1 MPALGLALTVAMV
14 VAYALFA
21 HLASATLDDR
31 YAYAALLSLVA
42 MMLAAG
48 LVARRAWAWVAL
60 PLSLAACHL
69 LYRSGHAGLPL
80 LLAPV
85 VFVAAIAWL
94 FARSLW
100 SPHGALITRIV
111 AALDGC
117 TPATLG
123 PELVAYSRG
132 LTAAWAVALCALG
145 LANLGLAMVAE
156 PGGLL
161 DGLGLGAPV
170 AITREQWSLFANIL
184 NYGIVGGFFAVEFA
198 YRKRRFPGRYSSFV
212 GFLRQMAA
220 LGPAFWRDFLR

>member
-1 MPALGLALTVAMV
+1 MGLALTIAMA
-14 VAYALFA
+14 VAYAAFA

-31 YAYAALLSLVA
+31 YAYAALLALVA

-48 LVARRAWAWVAL
+48 LVARRPWAWVAL
-60 PLSLAACHL
+60 PLSLAACHA
-69 LYRSGHAGLPL
+69 LYVSGHAGLPL
-80 LLAPV
+80 LVAPV

-111 AALDGC
+111 AALDGT
-117 TPATLG
+117 TPATLA

-132 LTAAWAVALCALG
+132 LTAGWAIALGVLG
-145 LANLGLAMVAE
+145 LANLALAMVAE

-161 DGLGLGAPV
+161 SSLGLASPV
-170 AITREQWSLFANIL
+170 TITREQWSLFANIL
-184 NYGIVGGFFAVEFA
+184 NYGIVGGFFLVEFA
-198 YRKRRFPGRYSSFV
+198 YRKRRFPGRYASFA
-212 GFLRQMAA
+212 GFVRQMAG

>member
-1 MPALGLALTVAMV
+1 MGLALTVAMA
-14 VAYALFA
+14 VAYAILA
-21 HLASATLDDR
+21 HLASATHDDR
-31 YAYAALLSLVA
+31 YAYGALLALVA

-69 LYRSGHAGLPL
+69 LYVSGHAGLPL

-85 VFVAAIAWL
+85 AFVAAIAWL
-94 FARSLW
+94 FLRSLW

-111 AALDGC
+111 AALDGG
-117 TPATLG
+117 TPATLA

-132 LTAAWAVALCALG
+132 LTAAWALALAVLG
-145 LANLGLAMVAE
+145 LANLSLAMVAV

-161 DGLGLGAPV
+161 ASVGVQPPLS
-170 AITREQWSLFANIL
+170 ISREQWSLFANIL
-184 NYGIVGGFFAVEFA
+184 NYGIVGGFFLVEFA
-198 YRKRRFPGRYSSFV
+198 YRKRRFPGRYASFA
-212 GFLRQMAA
+212 GFLRQMAG

>member
-1 MPALGLALTVAMV
+1 MGLALTIAMA
-14 VAYALFA
+14 VAYAAFA
-21 HLASATLDDR
+21 HLASATHDDR
-31 YAYAALLSLVA
+31 FAYAALLALVA

-60 PLSLAACHL
+60 PLSLAACHA
-69 LYRSGHAGLPL
+69 LYVAGHAGLPL

-94 FARSLW
+94 FARSLR

-111 AALDGC
+111 AALDGT
-117 TPATLG
+117 TPATLA

-132 LTAAWAVALCALG
+132 LTAAWALVLGALG
-145 LANLGLAMVAE
+145 LANLALAMVAE

-161 DGLGLGAPV
+161 SSVGLPV
-170 AITREQWSLFANIL
+170 PLAITREQWSLFANIL
-184 NYGIVGGFFAVEFA
+184 NYGLVGGFFAIEFGW
-198 YRKRRFPGRYSSFV
+198 RKHRFPGRYSSFA
-212 GFLRQMAA
+212 GFLRQMAG

>member
-1 MPALGLALTVAMV
+1 VPALGLALTVAMV

-117 TPATLG
+117 TPATLA

-132 LTAAWAVALCALG
+132 LTAAWAAALGVLG
-145 LANLGLAMVAE
+145 LANLALAMVAE

-161 DGLGLGAPV
+161 AGLGLRAPV
-170 AITREQWSLFANIL
+170 TITREQWSLFANIL

-212 GFLRQMAA
+212 GFLRQMAG

>member
-1 MPALGLALTVAMV
+1 MGLAFAVAMAI
-14 VAYALFA
+14 AYAVFA
-21 HLASATLDDR
+21 HVASATQDDR

-48 LVARRAWAWVAL
+48 LLARRAWAWVAL

-69 LYRSGHAGLPL
+69 LYRAGHAGLPL
-80 LLAPV
+80 LVVPV
-85 VFVAAIAWL
+85 VFVAAVAWV

-100 SPHGALITRIV
+100 APRGALITRIV

-117 TPATLG
+117 TPATLA
-123 PELVAYSRG
+123 PELVSYSRG
-132 LTAAWAVALCALG
+132 LTAAWAIALSVLG

-161 DGLGLGAPV
+161 SSLGLRAPV
-170 AITREQWSLFANIL
+170 TITREQWSLFANIL

-198 YRKRRFPGRYSSFV
+198 YRKHRFPGRHDSFA
-212 GFLRQMAA
+212 GFVRQLAG

>member
-1 MPALGLALTVAMV
+1 MGPVLTVAMA
-14 VAYALFA
+14 VAYAAFA
-21 HLASATLDDR
+21 HLASATYDDR
-31 YAYAALLSLVA
+31 YAYAALLALVA

-60 PLSLAACHL
+60 PLSLLACHL
-69 LYRSGHAGLPL
+69 LYASGHAGLPL

-111 AALDGC
+111 AALDGS
-117 TPATLG
+117 TPTTLA
-123 PELVAYSRG
+123 PELLSYSRG
-132 LTAAWAVALCALG
+132 LTAAWALALGVLG
-145 LANLGLAMVAE
+145 LANLVLAMVAE

-161 DGLGLGAPV
+161 SGLGLRAPLT
-170 AITREQWSLFANIL
+170 ITREQWSLFANIL
-184 NYGIVGGFFAVEFA
+184 TYGIVGGFFAIEFA
-198 YRKRRFPGRYSSFV
+198 WRKYRFPGQHGSFL
-212 GFLRQMAA
+212 GFLRQMAG